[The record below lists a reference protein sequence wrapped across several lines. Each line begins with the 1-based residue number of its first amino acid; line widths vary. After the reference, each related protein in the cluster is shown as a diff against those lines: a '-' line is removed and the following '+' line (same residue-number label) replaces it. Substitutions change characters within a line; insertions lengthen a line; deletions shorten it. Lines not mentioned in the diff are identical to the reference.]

1 MLMSVPM
8 SPKIQEI
15 LDQISRDRTGL
26 LSSAEGLTIEQTE
39 FRPEPEAWSIADLLH
54 HLALTDEAASKLVFL
69 MLTRAGEE
77 SFPSDPDPDGSVL
90 DSIATVVGKAE
101 NQKAK
106 APERVRPRSH
116 VPVADAVARLRASRA
131 TVVATAEAL
140 SAFDLTQMIHPH
152 PFFGPLNAYQ
162 WLLVTGWHERRHTR
176 QIERV
181 KASPGFPGSSS
192 SR

>member
-1 MLMSVPM
+1 M

-15 LDQISRDRTGL
+15 LEQISRDRNGL
-26 LSSAEGLTIEQTE
+26 LSAAEGLTTEQTE
-39 FRPEPEAWSIADLLH
+39 FRPEPEAWSVADVLH
-54 HLALTDEAASKLVFL
+54 HLALTEEAASKLVFL

-77 SFPSDPDPDGSVL
+77 SFPADPDPGRSVL
-90 DSIATVVGKAE
+90 DSIDAFVVTAE

-106 APERVRPRSH
+106 APERVRPRAH
-116 VPVADAVARLRASRA
+116 VPTADAVARLRASRA

-140 SAFDLTQMIHPH
+140 SSFDLTDMIHPH
-152 PFFGPLNAYQ
+152 PFFGPLNTYQ

-181 KASPGFPGSSS
+181 KASPGFPRGSP
-192 SR
+192 R